1 MKSQNVKKRTLI
13 APSVLAANFANLQH
27 DIAAAEKAGADLF
40 HLDIMDGHFVPNI
53 SFGPAMVKT
62 VRRLTSLSLDT
73 HLMIENPD
81 SFLEDFKEAGTTR
94 LIVHVEVCRHLHRTI
109 SEIRSLGML
118 PGVSLNPA
126 TPLSSIEEI
135 LPFVDSVLVMSVNP
149 GFGGQKFIQK
159 SLNKIQRLRT
169 MLDARGINAVIEVDG
184 GVSALNAAA
193 IVEAG
198 ADILVAGSAIFGAN
212 DIRHA
217 LSAIRTQISSKVQ

>member
-1 MKSQNVKKRTLI
+1 MKPQSVKKRTLI
-13 APSVLAANFANLQH
+13 APSVLAANFADLQH

-53 SFGPAMVKT
+53 SFGPEMVQT
-62 VRRLTSLSLDT
+62 VHRLTSLPLDT

-81 SFLEDFKEAGTTR
+81 QYLEDFKKAGTTR

-135 LPFVDSVLVMSVNP
+135 LPFVDLVLVMSVNP
-149 GFGGQKFIQK
+149 GFGGQKFIQE

-169 MLDARGINAVIEVDG
+169 MLDSRGINAFIEVDG

-198 ADILVAGSAIFGAN
+198 ADILVAGSAIFGAK
-212 DIRHA
+212 DIRGA
-217 LSAIRTQISSKVQ
+217 LSAIRTKISSKEL